1 MTLCIIVSINNI
13 INSQEIDIKP
23 NQRKSI
29 HGQWSSRLIFIFAAT
44 GSAVGLGNIWKFPWM
59 TSEYGGGAFVLIYIL
74 SVILIALPIMI
85 AEVLIGRHGKQNPVG
100 SIKYLS
106 NKSSTFNIKEI
117 QPDLNRVKTKSQKY
131 SNADDYTNWQL
142 VGWSGM
148 IAGILILSF
157 YSVIAGWTMSYIFK
171 AISGSF
177 VEISVDQSKQ
187 VFEDFISDPEKL
199 LGWHTIF
206 MLLTCYIISKGVK
219 GGLEKSVKILI
230 PGLFILLI
238 GLALYTSTL
247 SGFLDGLEYMFVPD
261 ISKIDASVILGA
273 MGMAFFSLSIG
284 MGSLMIYGSYLSD
297 ESSIANV
304 TGVVAFAD
312 TFVAI
317 LAGVIIFPIVFTYNL
332 DPSTAGP
339 GLIFQTLPIAFGAMP
354 GGIIIATLF
363 FILLFFA
370 AITSS
375 ISLIEPA
382 ITYMIEKYSISRPEA
397 SVRLGVLTWTLGI
410 GTILSFSYAADLTI
424 FGYTF
429 FDLLDNFT
437 SKIMLPLGGLLIAI
451 FTGFIVKRNI
461 VFDELNLTNLQFN
474 FWRLLVRFIAPIAV
488 TLIFI
493 NGIIS

>member
-1 MTLCIIVSINNI
+1 MYNSKYHDSINI
-13 INSQEIDIKP
+13 QEIDIKP
-23 NQRKSI
+23 NSRKSI

-59 TSEYGGGAFVLIYIL
+59 TSEYGGGAFVVIYIL
-74 SVILIALPIMI
+74 SILLIALPIMI
-85 AEVLIGRHGKQNPVG
+85 AEVLVGRHGKQNPVG
-100 SIKYLS
+100 SLKYLS
-106 NKSSTFNIKEI
+106 HESSTFSIQEI
-117 QPDLNRVKTKSQKY
+117 EHDLKRVKTKSQKY

-171 AISGSF
+171 AFSGAF
-177 VEISVDQSKQ
+177 VGIDAEQSKIL
-187 VFEDFISDPEKL
+187 FNDFVSDPEKL
-199 LGWHTIF
+199 LGWHTLF
-206 MLLTCYIISKGVK
+206 MLLTCYIVSKGVK

-238 GLALYTSTL
+238 ALAFYTSTL
-247 SGFLDGLEYMFVPD
+247 SGFSDGINYMFVPD
-261 ISKIDASVILGA
+261 ITKIDANVILAA

-297 ESSIANV
+297 DSSIANV
-304 TGVVAFAD
+304 TAIVAFAD

-354 GGIIIATLF
+354 GGNIIATIF

-370 AITSS
+370 AVTSS

-382 ITYMIEKYSISRPEA
+382 VTYMIEKHSITRSDA
-397 SVRLGVLTWTLGI
+397 SIKLGALTWIIGI
-410 GTILSFSYAADLTI
+410 GTILSFSYASDLKI
-424 FGYTF
+424 FDYTF

-437 SKIMLPLGGLLIAI
+437 SKVMLPLGGLLIAI
-451 FTGFIVKRNI
+451 FVGFIVKRNI
-461 VFDELNLTNLQFN
+461 VYDELNISNFSFN
-474 FWRLLVRFIAPIAV
+474 IWRLLVRYIAPIAV
-488 TLIFI
+488 TLIFV
-493 NGIIS
+493 NGLI